1 MLDVKSS
8 LIKSEMNKPWL
19 IQRLQKPHKERSP
32 FSFGGGLENGGLSE
46 KTAKIINEVFWFDYM
61 GSAEFEFGAVPK
73 ALGFIARQVEKKAVV
88 SGKYSGIYYI
98 CPKQYE
104 IGVHAIIDQLLANE
118 RILNLKEYCGLKEAV
133 DSQNEDSNRDIA
145 GWLELDNGFFMF
157 VDEEMFEGTKRLF
170 GIS

>member
-8 LIKSEMNKPWL
+8 LIKSEMSKPWL
-19 IQRLQKPHKERSP
+19 IQRLQKPHKKRNP

-46 KTAKIINEVFWFDYM
+46 KTAKIINGVFWFDYM
-61 GSAEFEFGAVPK
+61 GSAEFEFGIVPK
-73 ALGFIARQVEKKAVV
+73 VMQFIASQVEKKVVV
-88 SGKYSGIYYI
+88 SGKHSGIYYI
-98 CPKQYE
+98 CPEPYE

-118 RILNLKEYCGLKEAV
+118 RVLNLKGYCGLKEAV
-133 DSQNEDSNRDIA
+133 DFQSEDNNRNIA

-157 VDEEMFEGTKRLF
+157 VDKEMFEGTKRLF